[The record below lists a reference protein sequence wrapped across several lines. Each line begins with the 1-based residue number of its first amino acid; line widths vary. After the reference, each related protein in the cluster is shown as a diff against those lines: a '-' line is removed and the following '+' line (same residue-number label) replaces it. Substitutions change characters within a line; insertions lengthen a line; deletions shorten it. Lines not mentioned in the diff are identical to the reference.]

1 MAQLRRDAFMEEP
14 AESWLKRSVSAG
26 LLRYVALLLGNQK
39 KWIFR
44 KLMIDS
50 GELREKRWR

>member
-1 MAQLRRDAFMEEP
+1 LSCAAR
-14 AESWLKRSVSAG
+14 
-26 LLRYVALLLGNQK
+26 LLGNQK

-50 GELREKRWR
+50 GELKEKDGDKKIWFTAFKPRAG